1 MSGRVTGAFA
11 VAQGAIESGVSLVT
25 GYPGAPATAVFNA
38 ILNQTSAEQVRLE
51 WTSNEKS
58 AIEIAYGASIVGTRS
73 LLCIKS
79 VGVNIALDPLMSLV
93 LSGCNA
99 GLVILAGDD
108 PGGWGS
114 QNEQDSR
121 SLALAAELPLLEPT
135 TVADARNAMRQA
147 FEISEKFSLP
157 VMVRI
162 TRALS
167 DASGDVDEG
176 EPLVNFMAD
185 PATFEREYMRW
196 VVLPVNVVPYHNRHL
211 KKIDQIRE
219 AFEVSNLNEIMG
231 EGSVGVITA
240 GFLYQKLYDL
250 MDDELS
256 SSLKILRLGTIFP
269 FPKSTVQAFVQSV
282 ETILVLEE
290 TAPVV
295 ERAVKEV
302 AQEIGLS
309 TPINGRDS
317 GHVER
322 VGELFAPQIATAL
335 NKLSPGL
342 DLPTIGDISRDRPS
356 LVPLCEGCP
365 YIPTFDAL
373 LEAVERGGGRD
384 KFVITGDPGCM
395 VRAQPPPYELM
406 DVKNSLGSGIGM
418 GAGIALALSRS
429 GDEKRVVVLCGDSGL
444 LHSGLQGLVDAVQLG
459 VRMLVLIL
467 DNGTTAL
474 SGGQPHPGSHV
485 DARGEP
491 NSQVDLE
498 KLVRATGVNSFHAVD
513 LDRREDIQPA
523 IEAGMANDGVS
534 VVVAKGECI
543 FLE

>member
-1 MSGRVTGAFA
+1 
-11 VAQGAIESGVSLVT
+11 
-25 GYPGAPATAVFNA
+25 
-38 ILNQTSAEQVRLE
+38 
-51 WTSNEKS
+51 
-58 AIEIAYGASIVGTRS
+58 
-73 LLCIKS
+73 
-79 VGVNIALDPLMSLV
+79 MSLV

-135 TVADARNAMRQA
+135 TVADARIAMRQA
-147 FEISEKFSLP
+147 FEISEKLSLP
-157 VMVRI
+157 VMIRI

-167 DASGDVDEG
+167 YASGILDEG
-176 EPLVNFMAD
+176 ELRINFVSD
-185 PATFEREYMRW
+185 PATFKREYMRW
-196 VVLPVNVVPYHNRHL
+196 VVLPVNVVPYHDRHL
-211 KKIDQIRE
+211 KKLDQIRE
-219 AFEVSNLNEIMG
+219 AFEISNLNEILG
-231 EGSVGVITA
+231 EGGAGVITA
-240 GFLYQKLYDL
+240 GFLYQKLLDL

-256 SSLKILRLGTIFP
+256 SSLKLLRLGTIFP
-269 FPKSTVQAFVQSV
+269 FPKNTVQAFIQSV
-282 ETILVLEE
+282 ETVLVLEE
-290 TAPVV
+290 SAPVV
-295 ERAVKEV
+295 ERTVKEA
-302 AQEIGLS
+302 AQEIGLP
-309 TPINGRDS
+309 TPIYGRES

-342 DLPTIGDISRDRPS
+342 DFPTDGDVGRERPS

-373 LEAVERGGGRD
+373 LGVLERSGGRD
-384 KFVITGDPGCM
+384 KFIITGDPGCM
-395 VRAQPPPYELM
+395 VRAQPSPYELM

-429 GDEKRVVVLCGDSGL
+429 GDEKRVVALCGDSGL

-474 SGGQPHPGSHV
+474 SGGQPHPGSTV
-485 DARGEP
+485 DVRGEP
-491 NSQVDLE
+491 RPQVDLE
-498 KLVRATGVNSFHAVD
+498 KLVRATGVNSFHTVD
-513 LDRREDIQPA
+513 LDRREDIQSA

-543 FLE
+543 FY